1 MTDSEGNEIGKLFVG
16 GISQNTNNVSLR
28 IYFSQFGELEDAV
41 VMMDNKTGRSRG
53 FGYVKYRDPECV
65 KIVLAAK
72 PHWLDG
78 KEIDAKQCNVKMKGR
93 NRRSLKVF
101 VGGISL
107 DQDAASIKAFFEK
120 FGRVTDV
127 NLMMDP
133 NKQRHRGFAF
143 IGFEEEIVVN
153 RLISMHYLTMGNKQV
168 EIKAMEPPNFGR
180 KSGPP
185 MTRHCGEI
193 SELKASTMRDT
204 THSHFSSK
212 QHSRN
217 RNYQQINSLQYGP
230 SLDGNAYGPTNGQQQ
245 SYLNSFVGDTSGQMQ
260 QERLAG
266 EQYSSGLFS
275 LPGKLNAMPVIFTN
289 SFVPITPT
297 MYPGCQSYPYPILQP
312 HFLHP
317 GLLSGNEGFWSH
329 GICTQQ
335 QILLPAA
342 QSTSGPTKTNS
353 ASQTSPK
360 ISRSISGYCDG
371 SDRDQRRKAF
381 NEITDDTLL
390 KDDVESSLNAFD
402 QGLGMWCLNSA
413 RCLKACSSGTC
424 LDQHSMGGL
433 LIHNQEMSSSR
444 QQMALEISGGE
455 SQQATI
461 LAKPSGDNF
470 DHDETVS
477 GIYEGGLTIMK
488 KASCESSSEPSVSN
502 ANLLALSNSC
512 ASWLLPRSQQL
523 TSTWNFRPPLWND
536 MQLPPTG
543 FSLPPSFIFQPASTT
558 TFDHVTMEH
567 AMGGFGYAFPV
578 LSERQS
584 FRDEGTVINEPTSNT
599 LLPANPTLIF
609 SPFQPISTTGSLRQR
624 RWESP
629 EAPNLVEMHQLPGPR
644 HHDTMGRWMPQT
656 HINISSTSEVGK
668 RTTTDEFGGKGGA
681 RGGGG
686 GAGSE
691 SLCAAEKTSVAAG
704 DHHANNFRSFRI

>member
-107 DQDAASIKAFFEK
+107 DQDAASIRTFFEK

-153 RLISMHYLTMGNKQV
+153 RLINMHYLTMGNKQV

-180 KSGPP
+180 KSGPT
-185 MTRHCGEI
+185 MIRHS
-193 SELKASTMRDT
+193 SEVCDLKESTTRDT
-204 THSHFSSK
+204 THSHLSGK
-212 QHSRN
+212 QPSRN
-217 RNYQQINSLQYGP
+217 RNYQHVSNLQYGAG
-230 SLDGNAYGPTNGQQQ
+230 LDVNAYGLTGCQQQ
-245 SYLNSFVGDTSGQMQ
+245 SYLSSLVGDTSGQMQ
-260 QERLAG
+260 QERLTG
-266 EQYSSGLFS
+266 EQYSSGLFP
-275 LPGKLNAMPVIFTN
+275 LPGKLNPMPVIFTN

-297 MYPGCQSYPYPILQP
+297 VYPGCQSYPYPILQP
-312 HFLHP
+312 QFLHP
-317 GLLSGNEGFWSH
+317 SLLSGNEGFWPH
-329 GICTQQ
+329 GICAQQ
-335 QILLPAA
+335 QILLPTT
-342 QSTSGPTKTNS
+342 QSNIGPAKINS
-353 ASQTSPK
+353 SSQTSPK
-360 ISRSISGYCDG
+360 VSRSYSGLCDG
-371 SDRDQRRKAF
+371 PDCDQRRKALSGKI
-381 NEITDDTLL
+381 EEDAYS
-390 KDDVESSLNAFD
+390 KDDIGGSLNAFD

-413 RCLKACSSGTC
+413 RCLKTCSSGTC
-424 LDQHSMGGL
+424 LDQHSMGEL
-433 LIHNQEMSSSR
+433 LTHSQEISISR
-444 QQMALEISGGE
+444 QQTASEISDGE
-455 SQQATI
+455 SQQTTI
-461 LAKPSGDNF
+461 SAKPSGDNF

-477 GIYEGGLTIMK
+477 GIHDCGLTVIK
-488 KASCESSSEPSVSN
+488 EEPGESSSEPSMSN
-502 ANLLALSNSC
+502 TNPLALSNSC
-512 ASWLLPRSQQL
+512 ANWLLPRPQQL
-523 TSTWNFRPPLWND
+523 TSMWNFRPPIWSD
-536 MQLPPTG
+536 MQLPHAG
-543 FSLPPSFIFQPASTT
+543 FSLSPNFIFQPASTA
-558 TFDHVTMEH
+558 TFDPIAMEH

-584 FRDEGTVINEPTSNT
+584 LCDDGTVTNEHASNP
-599 LLPANPTLIF
+599 LLPSNPSFIS
-609 SPFQPISTTGSLRQR
+609 SPLQSISTNGSLRQR
-624 RWESP
+624 QRESP
-629 EAPNLVEMHQLPGPR
+629 EVPSLVGMHQLPGSR
-644 HHDTMGRWMPQT
+644 HHDYLGRWMSQT
-656 HINISSTSEVGK
+656 HINTSSTSEVGK
-668 RTTTDEFGGKGGA
+668 KTTTEDISGKSGA

-686 GAGSE
+686 SGE
-691 SLCAAEKTSVAAG
+691 NLCAAEKTSVAAG